1 MITFDLVQGSPE
13 WFSARAGRPT
23 ASNFDRIITDDGK
36 PSKQRQKYLYELA
49 GEAIAG
55 PWTNGYQSFAMERGK
70 IVEDEARKLFELLN
84 DVEVKQVG
92 LCFSDEKKL
101 WSASPDGLFGELGLE
116 IKCPLIHTQVGY
128 LLQDKL
134 PQEYFPQAQGGMFV
148 TGLKEWEFFSYYP
161 GLRPVVHRVKRN
173 ESYMNLLSSALVE
186 FCFELEQVIRK
197 IK

>member
-1 MITFDLVQGSPE
+1 MINLDLAQGSAE

-23 ASNFDRIITDDGK
+23 ASNFDRIITDEGK

-55 PWTNGYQSFAMERGK
+55 PSVNGYQSFAMERGK
-70 IVEDEARKLFELLN
+70 VVEAEARTLYEVLH

-161 GLRPVVHRVKRN
+161 GLRPVIHRVKRD
-173 ESYMNLLSSALVE
+173 ESYISNLGT
-186 FCFELEQVIRK
+186 ELRQFFSELQEVIRK
-197 IK
+197 IR